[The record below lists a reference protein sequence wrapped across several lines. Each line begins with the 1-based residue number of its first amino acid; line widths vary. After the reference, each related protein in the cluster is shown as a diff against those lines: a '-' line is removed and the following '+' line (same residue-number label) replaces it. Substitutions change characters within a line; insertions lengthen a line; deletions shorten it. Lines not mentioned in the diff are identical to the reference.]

1 LNKFISNNSR
11 IKFLDKIKENLFK
24 CKRFYFSVSFIKK
37 AGLILLLDDIKAA
50 LRRGAIG
57 KLITSAYQNFTDIPS
72 LDEFLELQTHYPNF
86 ECHLDYKC
94 FDDNGFHSKGYIFE
108 YEDSFEIIVGSSNIT
123 RYALLKNIE
132 WNISVASNEET
143 ESYNDALEEFEILW
157 DSTKKLNRNL
167 IDKYKLDLEYAVVS
181 WDMDD
186 IEIKADIKP
195 NHMQGKAL
203 KELKRFRD
211 LGVSKSL
218 IIAAT
223 ASGKTYLAAFDAKR
237 FGASRLLFV
246 VHRDTILV
254 EALKTFKN
262 IFKGERSYGI
272 YNGGNKDLG
281 SDFIFATNIMMSQNL
296 DLFRKDEFDYIVI
309 DECHHATSDTY
320 QKIIEYFKPEFL
332 LGLTATP
339 ERMDTKDVFGL
350 FENNVAYELR
360 LRDAII
366 YNLIVPFKYY
376 GIRNDL
382 IDYNVKDYKKFIREY
397 SSDISGDFIKEEI
410 LAHKLKD
417 EKLKCLAFCK
427 NIEHARTM
435 AELMEEKGFSTLA
448 LMGSNSTC
456 ERLSAFKRLQDETD
470 ELEILF
476 AIDILNEGV
485 DIPAVNM
492 ILFLRPT
499 ESSTIFIQ
507 QLGRGLRKYK
517 NKEYVTILDFIGN
530 SYDRSVQIA
539 MALGSLAK
547 NNIIEKKFLVDL
559 VQTDFKALDLPG
571 VEIHIDE
578 LSKDEILSYIEK
590 TNFNSLNFLKQD
602 YYNFKKYLQLQK
614 YPDHLNY
621 LKNDNAPDLIRLMKS
636 KISNQKNKSYYTFLK
651 KIDEDSIP
659 IFENDEIYFIDT
671 LSEMLPLV
679 RVDEYIIIKEL
690 LNNCNIDNLIEAY
703 LNNNYKYDIK
713 VKDHALKHLKKKNLI
728 KSDNSINLDKIDKEF
743 KAFVL
748 DLIDYGISR
757 FDSEFGEFDTN
768 FKYYANYYKEQI
780 MMVLL
785 EDSFMFLKGTKFDA
799 DGTTYIFVGLKKD
812 KTKEELHNYK
822 DKVMSKKIF
831 QWESENNTTFD
842 NPTGIKLKNTKKVHL
857 FIRKMDEENGITLPF
872 TYVGEGVLTNKR
884 KSNNNGKDTL
894 LFDIELDQELP
905 EYLYFD
911 FLIEG

>member
-517 NKEYVTILDFIGN
+517 NKEYVTIL
-530 SYDRSVQIA
+530 
-539 MALGSLAK
+539 
-547 NNIIEKKFLVDL
+547 
-559 VQTDFKALDLPG
+559 
-571 VEIHIDE
+571 
-578 LSKDEILSYIEK
+578 
-590 TNFNSLNFLKQD
+590 
-602 YYNFKKYLQLQK
+602 
-614 YPDHLNY
+614 
-621 LKNDNAPDLIRLMKS
+621 
-636 KISNQKNKSYYTFLK
+636 
-651 KIDEDSIP
+651 
-659 IFENDEIYFIDT
+659 YF
-671 LSEMLPLV
+671 
-679 RVDEYIIIKEL
+679 
-690 LNNCNIDNLIEAY
+690 
-703 LNNNYKYDIK
+703 
-713 VKDHALKHLKKKNLI
+713 
-728 KSDNSINLDKIDKEF
+728 
-743 KAFVL
+743 
-748 DLIDYGISR
+748 
-757 FDSEFGEFDTN
+757 
-768 FKYYANYYKEQI
+768 
-780 MMVLL
+780 
-785 EDSFMFLKGTKFDA
+785 
-799 DGTTYIFVGLKKD
+799 YIFLSLCLIVG
-812 KTKEELHNYK
+812 
-822 DKVMSKKIF
+822 
-831 QWESENNTTFD
+831 
-842 NPTGIKLKNTKKVHL
+842 
-857 FIRKMDEENGITLPF
+857 
-872 TYVGEGVLTNKR
+872 
-884 KSNNNGKDTL
+884 
-894 LFDIELDQELP
+894 
-905 EYLYFD
+905 
-911 FLIEG
+911 